1 MQASIDQEGG
11 VGEILARIINEE
23 GRPCAQHLSD
33 RVVGIDFE
41 DLRRIPVTIGLA
53 ALEEKALPIAA
64 ALRGGY
70 LSTVITDEITAKSV
84 LALYQQERSVP
95 MSTGQISQSNNF

>member
-23 GRPCAQHLSD
+23 GRPCALHLSD
-33 RVVGIDFE
+33 RVVGIDFD

-53 ALEEKALPIAA
+53 ALEEKVLPIAA

-70 LSTVITDEITAKSV
+70 LSTLVTDEITAKSV
-84 LALYQQERSVP
+84 LALYQQERTMP
-95 MSTGQISQSNNF
+95 MDNSLSKQISQ